1 MTRLLLFAVAIAVAG
16 FFALYFVIGS
26 AFMLGEPL
34 PHGQHISNVFG
45 LLGFVGPLILVC
57 VHFVTTTP
65 DWTLRARKRML
76 WAYGFIVLVAF
87 VGVAPQLFFAETRL
101 PVAEEMAKLAVW
113 CGLCGAPIIA
123 AWLNAVG
130 DQRPK

>member
-1 MTRLLLFAVAIAVAG
+1 MTRLLLVAVAMAVAG

-57 VHFVTTTP
+57 VHFATTTP
-65 DWTLRARKRML
+65 DWTLRARKIML
-76 WAYGFIVLVAF
+76 WVYIIIVLIAF
-87 VGVAPQLFFAETRL
+87 GGVAPQLLWADTRL
-101 PVAEEMAKLAVW
+101 PIATEMVKMAVW

-123 AWLNAVG
+123 ARLNASG
-130 DQRPK
+130 DQRPR